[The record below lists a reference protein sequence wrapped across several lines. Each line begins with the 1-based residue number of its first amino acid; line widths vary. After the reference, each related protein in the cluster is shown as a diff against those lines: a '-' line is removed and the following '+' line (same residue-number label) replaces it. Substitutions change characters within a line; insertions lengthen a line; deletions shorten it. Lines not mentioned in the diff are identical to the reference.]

1 MNNSGFAKPAH
12 RPWAVHC
19 LSTILVLFLFS
30 GLFLGCTQDRG
41 SGPPGKSRTS
51 GFEVSATGQRLNQ
64 KYGNLPLQTAP
75 GTLTVGND
83 HVTIDISNTE
93 SGYYSVFYHGT
104 NPKVKLQVTGPDS
117 IKYTYNITA
126 EQVFLPI
133 SGGNGSYEIKLYENI
148 QGDRYSLAFQ
158 GNFDCTQSD
167 ELLAFLYS
175 NMYVDYSNA
184 PHTIALAKQLSADT
198 NGDLETVERIYHYV
212 VSNITY
218 DHKKAEN
225 VAFNYLPDLDEILKI
240 KTGICFDYAAL
251 MAGLLRSCSIPT
263 RLQIGYAGSAYHAWV
278 SVYLNDI
285 GWIDG
290 IIRFDGNAWSLMD
303 PTFAANTQNTDTLR
317 DFIGD
322 GSNYQL
328 LYTY

>member
-1 MNNSGFAKPAH
+1 
-12 RPWAVHC
+12 
-19 LSTILVLFLFS
+19 
-30 GLFLGCTQDRG
+30 
-41 SGPPGKSRTS
+41 
-51 GFEVSATGQRLNQ
+51 
-64 KYGNLPLQTAP
+64 
-75 GTLTVGND
+75 
-83 HVTIDISNTE
+83 
-93 SGYYSVFYHGT
+93 
-104 NPKVKLQVTGPDS
+104 
-117 IKYTYNITA
+117 
-126 EQVFLPI
+126 
-133 SGGNGSYEIKLYENI
+133 
-148 QGDRYSLAFQ
+148 
-158 GNFDCTQSD
+158 
-167 ELLAFLYS
+167 
-175 NMYVDYSNA
+175 MYVDYSNA

-218 DHKKAEN
+218 DHIKAEN